1 MNEIDEVQLSSD
13 MWSVACRLIN
23 LKERYFGTKFKFDE
37 LNIVDLV
44 NEVVPLLQDGSR
56 VVDSNTELKESL
68 ADYAKRIAVMED
80 GLNKIVAELFG
91 DSYANGGRDMLEV
104 DTRTCADILEQ
115 VKKLKEE
122 KE

>member
-68 ADYAKRIAVMED
+68 ADYAKRVVAMEE

-104 DTRTCADILEQ
+104 DARTCADILEQ